1 MVHAFKRLGNFYL
14 LDSDS
19 GSVFSVDYPVYLL
32 VRQSLGNSDPEYSLS
47 DSELF
52 DIQSLSLMTLS
63 EADAEIRQLISDGV
77 LFTDIRE
84 DKVNSDGSVK
94 ALCINISHDCNLAC
108 RYCFAAEGTYS
119 GERASMTAETAK
131 ASVDFLVSHSGGRR
145 VLEIDFFGG
154 EPLLNLGVVKQCVDY
169 ALTTY
174 PDKIFRFTLTTNA
187 LLLDKKTAEYLNDY
201 MDNVVIS
208 IDGRRDVHNSVRP
221 ARGGRATADVSIE
234 NAKYFRKLRKNANYY
249 IRGTYTADNID
260 FSEDV
265 TAIRD
270 YGFDS
275 ISIEPVVLPKGH
287 SLALTEQL
295 LPLLS
300 AEYEKL
306 AKLYLE
312 SFGTDKAFGFF
323 HFRLDLSGGPCAK
336 KRLTGCGSGY
346 EYFCVTPDGSLY
358 PCHQFAGNDKFKC
371 GHVKDGITNRDI
383 VDTFSGVSIYSKQKC
398 RSCWAKYYCS
408 GGCSANAV
416 NLSGDINTPPDI
428 MCEITK
434 MRLEC
439 AVAVNVHLTLAN
451 ARNDE
456 KGVFFQSSVQFN

>member
-1 MVHAFKRLGNFYL
+1 MVHAFKRLGSYFL

-32 VRQSLGNSDPEYSLS
+32 VRQSLGKSDSGYSLS

-52 DIQSLSLMTLS
+52 DMQSLSSETFS
-63 EADAEIRQLISDGV
+63 EADAEIRQLINDGV
-77 LFTDIRE
+77 LFTDIR
-84 DKVNSDGSVK
+84 DDSARSDGKVK
-94 ALCINISHDCNLAC
+94 ALCINISHDCNLSC

-119 GERASMTAETAK
+119 GERANMTAETAK
-131 ASVDFLVSHSGGRR
+131 ASVDFLVSHSSRR

-154 EPLLNLGVVKQCVDY
+154 EPLLNLDVVKQCVDY
-169 ALTTY
+169 ALSTY

-187 LLLDKKTAEYLNDY
+187 LLLDKKTAEYLNDF

-208 IDGRRDVHNSVRP
+208 IDGRKDVHNSVRP
-221 ARGGRATADVSIE
+221 TRGGKASADVSIE
-234 NAKYFRKLRKNANYY
+234 NAKYFRKIRKNADYY

-260 FSEDV
+260 FAEDV
-265 TAIRD
+265 IAIRD

-275 ISIEPVVLPKGH
+275 ISIEPVVLPAGH
-287 SLALTEQL
+287 ALALTEEH
-295 LPLLS
+295 LPSLS
-300 AEYEKL
+300 SEYERL
-306 AKLYLE
+306 AKIYLE
-312 SFGTDKAFGFF
+312 SYGTDRAFNFF

-358 PCHQFAGNDKFKC
+358 PCHQFAGNDKYKC
-371 GHVKDGITNRDI
+371 GNVHDGITDTDI

-398 RSCWAKYYCS
+398 RNCWAKYYCS

-416 NLSGDINTPPDI
+416 NLSGDINTPLDI

-439 AVAVNVHLTLAN
+439 AVAVNVHHTLAN
-451 ARNDE
+451 AQKDE
-456 KGVFFQSSVQFN
+456 KGVFFHSSVHFN